1 MNTAAQS
8 NTSTLRT
15 GSTLRER
22 VAQQYAAQ
30 HSTAPHSTANDPVLQ
45 LVAQAQLAAGMFAQP
60 ARTAHSTTAH
70 SAQNKVVQLRTQAM
84 QHSIQ
89 CATVYNQARHNL
101 STANWIGKTNKA
113 LGKALRSLA
122 MKDMNST
129 RTASTGSAA
138 QFAVLEQ
145 YSNLGTFWH

>member
-8 NTSTLRT
+8 TTSTLRT

-30 HSTAPHSTANDPVLQ
+30 HSTAHDLARDPVLQ

-70 SAQNKVVQLRTQAM
+70 STQPKIVQLRTQAM

-89 CATVYNQARHNL
+89 CAAVYNQARHNL
-101 STANWIGKTNKA
+101 STANWIGKSNKA

-145 YSNLGTFWH
+145 YSNLGTFWG